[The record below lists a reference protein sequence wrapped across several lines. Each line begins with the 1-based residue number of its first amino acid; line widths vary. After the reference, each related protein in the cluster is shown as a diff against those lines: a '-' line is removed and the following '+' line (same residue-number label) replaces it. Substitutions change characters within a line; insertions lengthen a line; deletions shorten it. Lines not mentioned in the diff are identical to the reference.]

1 MSKKTVSE
9 IISSGNHYIIQV
21 KGNQKNLYKQIRLN
35 TQEDKKA
42 ISSWETNETK
52 RGRQEHR
59 KVFVY
64 KNITGISPEWK
75 GLQRLIRVERYVT
88 AGGKKRHETAYY
100 ISSIRKN
107 NAKYFGIHIRDHWG
121 IENRLHWVKDVS
133 MKEDTSRTACGMA
146 AENISIIRN
155 IAINIFRL
163 NGFDSIKYA
172 TQFYANNFKELWRL
186 ISCKTINKK
195 TI

>member
-1 MSKKTVSE
+1 MSKKTVSA

-21 KGNQKNLYKQIRLN
+21 KGNQKNLYQQVRLN
-35 TQEDKKA
+35 TEKDKQA
-42 ISSWETNETK
+42 ISSWETKDTR
-52 RGRQEHR
+52 RGREEYR
-59 KVFVY
+59 NVFVY
-64 KNITGISPEWK
+64 KNIVGISSEWE

-88 AGGKKRHETAYY
+88 VGGKKRHETAYY

-107 NAKYFGIHIRDHWG
+107 NAEYFGTHIRNHWG

-133 MKEDTSRTACGMA
+133 MKEDTSKTACGMA

-155 IAINIFRL
+155 IAINLFRL
-163 NGFDSIKYA
+163 NGFDSIKYT
-172 TQFYANNFKELWRL
+172 TQLYANNFKELWNL

-195 TI
+195 II